1 MSFEGIISCTVEVP
15 VTVRDVMVVVAR
27 VEVPY
32 TVRVPE
38 AVMLPPTFSLPVI
51 LDVPIKR
58 FDTVS
63 PVADALVRLVCPV
76 T

>member
-1 MSFEGIISCTVEVP
+1 M
-15 VTVRDVMVVVAR
+15 TVREVIVVVAR

-38 AVMLPPTFSLPVI
+38 AVMLPPMFSLPLI

-58 FDTVS
+58 FDTVI
-63 PVADALVRLVCPV
+63 PVEEALVKVVCPV